1 MKYSHLF
8 GKTKKLA
15 KEFES
20 INATLLLKAG
30 FINMTTAGVYSYLP
44 LGLKVLKNVENI
56 VRKGMDPVAQEI
68 LMPSLAPQDLWLKT
82 GRLETVDCLFKAAGA
97 NKLSQERNSSEYVL
111 NATHEEVVTPLA
123 QDYLLSYKQLP
134 SAVYQIQTKF
144 RNEPRAKSGLLRG
157 REFRMKDAYSFHTS
171 EEDMLIYYEKMK
183 EVYMNIY
190 KNLGIGEDTYIIKA
204 SGGDFT
210 KNASHEF
217 QTKCES
223 GEDIIYQD
231 KDTGECFNKEITT
244 DPENPKYTTF
254 KGSEV
259 GNIFPLGT
267 KYSDSFDFNYIDN
280 TGKKQKVVMGC
291 YGIGISRIIGV
302 IVEKFHDDKGII
314 WPKEIAPYQVHLIGL
329 NLDSQD
335 IQQKAE
341 QMYKDLQDRGIEVLF
356 DDRLDTSTGEKFGDA
371 DLIGIPYRIVISRKT
386 LENNNQVEL
395 KARNSSEVN
404 YCEALSDAIIKQLAL

>member
-1 MKYSHLF
+1 MRYSQLF

-15 KEFES
+15 KEFDS
-20 INATLLLKAG
+20 VNATLLLKAG
-30 FINMTTAGVYSYLP
+30 YINMTTAGVYSYLP
-44 LGLKVLKNVENI
+44 LGLRVLKKVENI

-68 LMPSLAPQDLWLKT
+68 LMPSLSPKDLWIKT
-82 GRLETVDCLFKAAGA
+82 GRLETFDCLFKAMGA
-97 NKLSQERNSSEYVL
+97 NKLSHEKNNTEYLL

-123 QDYLLSYKQLP
+123 QEYILSYKQLP
-134 SAVYQIQTKF
+134 LAVYQIQTKF

-171 EEDMLIYYEKMK
+171 EEDLMVYYEKMK

-190 KNLGIGEDTYIIKA
+190 KNLGIGEDTVMIKA

-223 GEDIIYQD
+223 GEDLVYQD
-231 KDTGECFNKEITT
+231 KETGECFNKEIIS
-244 DPENPKYTTF
+244 NPDDSKYTTF

-267 KYSDSFDFNYIDN
+267 RYSDNFDFNYVDS
-280 TGKKQKVVMGC
+280 TGQKQKVIMGC

-302 IVEKFHDDKGII
+302 IVEKFHDEKGII
-314 WPKEIAPYQVHLIGL
+314 WPKEIAPFQVHLVGL
-329 NLDSQD
+329 NLDVAEVKE
-335 IQQKAE
+335 KAE
-341 QMYKDLQDRGIEVLF
+341 QLYKDLLDKGVEVLF
-356 DDRLDTSTGEKFGDA
+356 DDRLETSTGEKFGDA
-371 DLIGIPYRIVISRKT
+371 DLIGIPRRIVISKRT
-386 LENNNQVEL
+386 VSNNQFEL
-395 KARNSSEVN
+395 KARDTTEPELKSYEDILKSME
-404 YCEALSDAIIKQLAL
+404 

>member
-1 MKYSHLF
+1 MRYSQVF
-8 GKTKKLA
+8 GKTKKIA

-20 INATLLLKAG
+20 VNATLLLKAG

-44 LGLKVLKNVENI
+44 LGLKVLKKVEDI

-68 LMPSLAPQDLWLKT
+68 LMPSLAPQDLWIKT
-82 GRLETVDCLFKAAGA
+82 GRLETVDCLFKAMGA
-97 NKLSQERNSSEYVL
+97 NKLSQEKNHTEYIL

-123 QDYLLSYKQLP
+123 QDYILSYKQLP
-134 SAVYQIQTKF
+134 MAVYQIQTKF

-171 EEDMLIYYEKMK
+171 EEDMMVYYERMK

-190 KNLGIGEDTYIIKA
+190 KNLGIGEDTFIITA

-210 KNASHEF
+210 KNSSHEF

-223 GEDIIYQD
+223 GEDLVYQN
-231 KDTGECFNKEITT
+231 KETGECFNKEVIT

-267 KYSDSFDFNYIDN
+267 KYSDSFDFNYVDA

-302 IVEKFHDDKGII
+302 IVEKFHDEKGII
-314 WPKEIAPYQVHLIGL
+314 WPKEIAPFQVHLIGL
-329 NLDSQD
+329 NLDNSTVKD
-335 IQQKAE
+335 KAE
-341 QMYKDLQDRGIEVLF
+341 QLYKGLLEKGVEVLF
-356 DDRLDTSTGEKFGDA
+356 DERLDTSTGEKFGDA
-371 DLIGIPYRIVISRKT
+371 DLIGIPNRLVISSRT
-386 LENNNQVEL
+386 LEKNQVEL
-395 KARNSSEVN
+395 KLRNSANTEFKSYDEVIN
-404 YCEALSDAIIKQLAL
+404 LFG